1 MRLGRQ
7 QTMKGTI
14 NCRNEIIYVGLII
27 QMVNYIYFCMALKL
41 LSVYTTK
48 NILRSNLLN
57 DFYFRF
63 FATNWILSKLT
74 IETSKVAE
82 K

>member
-27 QMVNYIYFCMALKL
+27 QMVNYIYFCMAPKL
-41 LSVYTTK
+41 LSSTK
-48 NILRSNLLN
+48 NILRYNFLN
-57 DFYFRF
+57 DFYLDL
-63 FATNWILSKLT
+63 ILLIGVLSKLT